1 MTFNNTL
8 HQQQN
13 NDFQGLVDLL
23 ENSLFKDVSIKSRE
37 FEKVRPCHDR
47 LFLLK
52 YLIDLKSEFYF
63 EESKDFFTASISS
76 LIECLFQIS
85 LGRYRT
91 THILLRSSLEA
102 VCSGIYIE
110 QFASNPGEK
119 FSNNLEKSIKRLVDV
134 HAQGISK
141 RQRKKFKSS
150 VNLFVDHDIKKS
162 LYWSLS
168 DYVHSTKREYL
179 SSEEYFEDMIQVNKK
194 IDSDEFEKTISIF
207 SDLLNS
213 LIVLILISDYD
224 FYFGEPR
231 DSVRIAVSR
240 LSVSQKNL
248 LDEWH
253 TLVK

>member
-8 HQQQN
+8 HQQRN
-13 NDFQGLVDLL
+13 NDFQNLVHLL
-23 ENSLFKDVSIKSRE
+23 ENKLFKDLSIKSRE
-37 FEKVRPCHDR
+37 FEKIRPCHDR
-47 LFLLK
+47 LFILK
-52 YLIDLKSEFYF
+52 YLIDLKNEFYF
-63 EESKDFFTASISS
+63 EESKDFFIASISS
-76 LIECLFQIS
+76 LIECLFQIA

-110 QFASNPGEK
+110 QFANNPGEK
-119 FSNNLEKSIKRLVDV
+119 FSNNIEKSIKKLIDV

-141 RQRKKFKSS
+141 RQKKKFKSS
-150 VNLFVDHDIKKS
+150 VNLFLDHDIKKS

-179 SSEEYFEDMIQVNKK
+179 SSEEYFEDMIQVDNE
-194 IDSDEFEKTISIF
+194 IDSDKFEKTISIF
-207 SDLLNS
+207 NKLLNS

-224 FYFGEPR
+224 FYYGEPR

-240 LSVSQKNL
+240 LSISQRNL

-253 TLVK
+253 SLAK